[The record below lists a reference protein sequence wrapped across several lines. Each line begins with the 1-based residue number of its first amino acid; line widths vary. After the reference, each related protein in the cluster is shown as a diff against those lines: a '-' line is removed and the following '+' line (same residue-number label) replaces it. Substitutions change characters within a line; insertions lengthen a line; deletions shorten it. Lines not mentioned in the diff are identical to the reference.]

1 MKNFTRREFI
11 GTGAA
16 VAGAAAAGGL
26 SPLAMAQTPSL
37 SYTPEPGAKL
47 RVLRWKRFV
56 QGDEDQFM
64 ANVAAFSKKYGV
76 EVRVDNEGWEDVRPK
91 AAVSASG
98 AARLTVT
105 LAMISSARIFSAGL
119 IGRTVPALLIRQISL

>member
-16 VAGAAAAGGL
+16 VAGAAATTSLA
-26 SPLAMAQTPSL
+26 PLAMAQTPSL

-64 ANVAAFSKKYGV
+64 ANVAAFSKK
-76 EVRVDNEGWEDVRPK
+76 
-91 AAVSASG
+91 
-98 AARLTVT
+98 
-105 LAMISSARIFSAGL
+105 
-119 IGRTVPALLIRQISL
+119 